1 MAYLQTQV
9 EIDLAR
15 EVWDVM
21 DACNLSGA
29 LRFWVDKVA
38 PVVNEVCKSGTDER
52 NRHPFHIMLTDKV
65 AQLCCGV
72 GVNGAAPMD
81 AYWMVRK
88 AIEAQG
94 DGDAVR

>member
-1 MAYLQTQV
+1 MAYLQTQA

-21 DACNLSGA
+21 DACNLSGV
-29 LRFWVDKVA
+29 LRFWADKVN

-52 NRHPFHIMLTDKV
+52 NRHPFHVMMADKV

-72 GVNGAAPMD
+72 GVNGSAPTD
-81 AYWMVRK
+81 AYWAVHK
-88 AIEAQG
+88 VL
-94 DGDAVR
+94 DADEVTA